1 MSEPGQNRPG
11 ALAVVVS
18 LLTLAA
24 PMLLG
29 VAGQVLLQLTD
40 TVMVGHVGAVPLA
53 GAALA
58 GNLVM
63 FALYFAYGSL
73 GAVAPSIAQ
82 AFGAGDQAGVKTSAA
97 AGSLLGIAVGILVAI
112 ALSAM
117 VPFLGNLGQPPEVV
131 AVSGT
136 YLLLI
141 AWSLPAGMLAVV
153 LGQMAEA
160 LNRPWPVLVIIAGAV
175 VLNAALNGILIFGHL
190 GFPALGLEGA
200 GWATLISRF
209 MQAAVLLVWIF
220 RDARMSRFLPD
231 WSGPNTFE
239 ALARLWKRGLPVAAQ
254 DVLEG
259 GSFAVGSI
267 MLGWLGTTALAAN
280 QVTLGIASLAWMF
293 PIALSMAVSVRVAQ
307 AAGAGDI
314 EGARQVGIWGVGFGV
329 CLMAVCATFYIAFGY
344 QLARLFT
351 PDPDVAKL
359 AGLLVTVAGIY
370 QISDA
375 IQSIS
380 LGALRG
386 LMDNRIPMI
395 ANAICYWGLSLPTI
409 YLLSFVWD
417 WGAFGVWVGYLPW
430 MVLTGLFFLA
440 RFLRQSRGG
449 IPSRASR
456 SRGRVPC
463 LPHQSSM

>member
-1 MSEPGQNRPG
+1 M
-11 ALAVVVS
+11 
-18 LLTLAA
+18 
-24 PMLLG
+24 
-29 VAGQVLLQLTD
+29 
-40 TVMVGHVGAVPLA
+40 
-53 GAALA
+53 
-58 GNLVM
+58 
-63 FALYFAYGSL
+63 
-73 GAVAPSIAQ
+73 
-82 AFGAGDQAGVKTSAA
+82 QAG
-97 AGSLLGIAVGILVAI
+97 
-112 ALSAM
+112 
-117 VPFLGNLGQPPEVV
+117 
-131 AVSGT
+131 
-136 YLLLI
+136 
-141 AWSLPAGMLAVV
+141 
-153 LGQMAEA
+153 
-160 LNRPWPVLVIIAGAV
+160 
-175 VLNAALNGILIFGHL
+175 
-190 GFPALGLEGA
+190 
-200 GWATLISRF
+200 
-209 MQAAVLLVWIF
+209 VLLVWIF
-220 RDARMSRFLPD
+220 RDARMARFLPD
-231 WSGPNTFE
+231 WSGPKTFE

-293 PIALSMAVSVRVAQ
+293 PVALSMAVSVRVAQ

-314 EGARQVGIWGVGFGV
+314 EGARRVGIWGVGLGV
-329 CLMAVCATFYIAFGY
+329 GLMAVCATVYIAFGY
-344 QLARLFT
+344 PLARLFT
-351 PDPDVAKL
+351 PDPAVAKL

-440 RFLRQSRGG
+440 RFLRRTGRGPHSG
-449 IPSRASR
+449 DARYSHR
-456 SRGRVPC
+456 S
-463 LPHQSSM
+463 